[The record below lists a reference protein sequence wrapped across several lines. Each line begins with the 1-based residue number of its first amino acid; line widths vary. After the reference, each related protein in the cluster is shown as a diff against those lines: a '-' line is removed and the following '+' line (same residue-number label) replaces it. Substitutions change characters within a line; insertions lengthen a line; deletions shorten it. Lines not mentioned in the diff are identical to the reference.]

1 MLYKFVCIFVR
12 FSWCDTLVHDRN
24 WRTFLFS
31 MKDPFCENK
40 DPFGPLEFS
49 MKIPSVKKEVHWT
62 TSFSRKVLRVESI
75 GSIGPPPVST
85 KVPSKK
91 RWRPIG
97 RTSIFHK
104 GPFVWRRETHWT
116 TCVFHEGPLLWKWR
130 PIGQPW
136 FSEKVLSVSPIPTSK
151 SFVK

>member
-1 MLYKFVCIFVR
+1 MQKEHVWIFKAQMATKFSLVTKRLGVFFEKYFLNCVSYCSCNITMTSTNKIFYFSLTKNQKIKNKNKNAIMLYKFVCMFFMCVDFVS

-62 TSFSRKVLRVESI
+62 TSFSRKVLRV
-75 GSIGPPPVST
+75 
-85 KVPSKK
+85 KA
-91 RWRPIG
+91 
-97 RTSIFHK
+97 
-104 GPFVWRRETHWT
+104 
-116 TCVFHEGPLLWKWR
+116 
-130 PIGQPW
+130 
-136 FSEKVLSVSPIPTSK
+136 
-151 SFVK
+151 